1 MSMNR
6 NEERSLIGAA
16 PAPVNSRHV
25 IEDMVLINTFENAP
39 QTLNTTTPVGTGL
52 RSRFMAS
59 SGTQPQ
65 HRDVTARRRII
76 QGDTAG
82 AEQRLLRFQLE
93 TETAETE
100 LQAERTASAQL
111 QVTQLATA
119 MAELQARTAAAEEAL
134 ASSRQRLHDLQRQ
147 STSPRTPPKSPCSSH
162 GSTRVRSPSPPT
174 DFAALLQLSNRLQ
187 QQAAGQLS
195 EDEQRRA
202 DHRSEDDPRREDQR
216 REDEQHEQRRTDQ
229 RRADEQQR
237 REDEQRRADQ
247 RREERREDDQRR
259 EDQRREDRREA
270 AEREA
275 RIDARQAT
283 HTPQANSSSMSSDPG
298 FTSNKSFAG
307 VPLFS
312 GENEQ
317 PFNPWT
323 VEFLAPAEV
332 VGDAHDNLRELRLKL
347 RDPARAYLNRRYPTA
362 GAEQPDLLEAL
373 AYLASEFGP
382 RYEESQL
389 MAGYYKYQ
397 RKRGDT
403 GNDVMRALT
412 AARERIRA
420 AGIPAVRDEAED
432 HYYVLE
438 WSLTAAQRTL
448 FLSQLSADRDASD
461 ACLKSLTG
469 ASDASRRGSFAPAP
483 ASSDAR
489 TQLFKTRVERLEAF
503 LVHDKGADGH
513 GGTARAAT
521 TTGTPGDPAAV
532 ADPAPQPPYGDRAA
546 VVLRLKAQHTTRGAA
561 ADKPPPRYYGTAER
575 PETQRNAA
583 TFAARKAAQACFG
596 CTPAQLAA
604 QGDIPHWECRHHGQ
618 DASDA
623 DRSNRVPGSGPERL
637 SDGPGPG
644 GTSTSRR

>member
-1 MSMNR
+1 
-6 NEERSLIGAA
+6 
-16 PAPVNSRHV
+16 
-25 IEDMVLINTFENAP
+25 
-39 QTLNTTTPVGTGL
+39 
-52 RSRFMAS
+52 
-59 SGTQPQ
+59 
-65 HRDVTARRRII
+65 
-76 QGDTAG
+76 
-82 AEQRLLRFQLE
+82 
-93 TETAETE
+93 
-100 LQAERTASAQL
+100 
-111 QVTQLATA
+111 
-119 MAELQARTAAAEEAL
+119 
-134 ASSRQRLHDLQRQ
+134 
-147 STSPRTPPKSPCSSH
+147 
-162 GSTRVRSPSPPT
+162 
-174 DFAALLQLSNRLQ
+174 
-187 QQAAGQLS
+187 
-195 EDEQRRA
+195 
-202 DHRSEDDPRREDQR
+202 
-216 REDEQHEQRRTDQ
+216 
-229 RRADEQQR
+229 
-237 REDEQRRADQ
+237 
-247 RREERREDDQRR
+247 
-259 EDQRREDRREA
+259 
-270 AEREA
+270 
-275 RIDARQAT
+275 
-283 HTPQANSSSMSSDPG
+283 MSSDPG